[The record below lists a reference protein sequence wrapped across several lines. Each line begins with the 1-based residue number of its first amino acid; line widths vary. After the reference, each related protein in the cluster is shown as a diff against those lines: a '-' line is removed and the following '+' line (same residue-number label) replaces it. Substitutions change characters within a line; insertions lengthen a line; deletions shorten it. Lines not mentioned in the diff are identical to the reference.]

1 MLDQALGLWRGAA
14 WAELA
19 ADLAVGEARRLEE
32 AQLAA
37 REERAAALLEAG
49 EVQAA
54 VGDRSCWWR
63 SIGCHR
69 LARCHPHAPD
79 SAGRALGGPV

>member
-1 MLDQALGLWRGAA
+1 
-14 WAELA
+14 
-19 ADLAVGEARRLEE
+19 LEE

-54 VGDRSCWWR
+54 VGDLQLLVAEHPLP
-63 SIGCHR
+63 IGWQCVI
-69 LARCHPHAPD
+69 RCAS
-79 SAGRALGGPV
+79 SAGQALGGPV